1 MAIDRARAEA
11 LFRTFGPAI
20 LRRCARL
27 LNDSAEA
34 EDATQEVFLKA
45 CRYLDRLKPGESGLP
60 WVYRIATTV
69 CLNRLR
75 ARGRARAATERLPAA
90 EPDPV
95 SFTGALESR
104 QAAQVLLQQFDERT
118 ALIAVYHLVD
128 GMTQEEIASALGVTR
143 RTVYTHLTRF
153 LERAKELQ

>member
-11 LFRTFGPAI
+11 LYRAFGPAI

-27 LNDSAEA
+27 MRDSADA
-34 EDATQEVFLKA
+34 EDATQEVFLKV
-45 CRYLDRLKPGESGLP
+45 CRYLDRLRPGESGLP
-60 WVYRIATTV
+60 WVHQIATTV

-75 ARGRARAATERLPAA
+75 TQARAAAAA
-90 EPDPV
+90 ERMGSAEAAHAPAFED
-95 SFTGALESR
+95 R
-104 QAAQVLLQQFDERT
+104 QAAHVLLQQFDERT
-118 ALIAVYHLVD
+118 SLIAVYHLVD
-128 GMTQEEIASALGVTR
+128 GMTQEEIAQALGITR

>member
-11 LFRTFGPAI
+11 LFRAFGPAI

-27 LNDSAEA
+27 MRDSADA
-34 EDATQEVFLKA
+34 EDATQEVFLKV

-60 WVYRIATTV
+60 WVYQIATSV

-75 ARGRARAATERLPAA
+75 GQARAAAAAERMVTPAA
-90 EPDPV
+90 ASPAFED
-95 SFTGALESR
+95 R
-104 QAAQVLLQQFDERT
+104 QAVQVLLRQFDERT
-118 ALIAVYHLVD
+118 SLIAVYHLVD

-143 RTVYTHLTRF
+143 RTVYTHLTKF
-153 LERAKELQ
+153 LERAKELA